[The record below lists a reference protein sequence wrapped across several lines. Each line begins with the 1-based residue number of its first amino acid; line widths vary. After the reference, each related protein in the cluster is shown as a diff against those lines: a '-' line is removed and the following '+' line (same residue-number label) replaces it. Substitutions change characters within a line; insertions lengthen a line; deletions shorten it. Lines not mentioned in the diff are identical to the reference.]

1 MKIVNKNFPSNNSY
15 FSEPKEHLYLHTVKI
30 ARQDNITS
38 YHCHIFNNSPE
49 PLVYKQDDGKYNF
62 KRFCE
67 YISANYTEDNPCPV
81 SGLCVQNAGIILG
94 LFISEEKKGEYWSEE
109 MICDNTDSWS
119 TYVGETMFFWRKD
132 EDSGV
137 IGFDRIQKLY

>member
-1 MKIVNKNFPSNNSY
+1 MKK
-15 FSEPKEHLYLHTVKI
+15 
-30 ARQDNITS
+30 
-38 YHCHIFNNSPE
+38 
-49 PLVYKQDDGKYNF
+49 
-62 KRFCE
+62 
-67 YISANYTEDNPCPV
+67 
-81 SGLCVQNAGIILG
+81 
-94 LFISEEKKGEYWSEE
+94 KKGEYWSEE

>member
-94 LFISEEKKGEYWSEE
+94 LFISEEKK
-109 MICDNTDSWS
+109 
-119 TYVGETMFFWRKD
+119 R
-132 EDSGV
+132 
-137 IGFDRIQKLY
+137 RILVRRNDMR